1 MVAVFRYICHMLRK
15 SILLI
20 LLFISFYSFSQVDS
34 VYVDNNYLEDQ
45 LYIGL
50 TYNILNNKP
59 TGFNQN
65 GLSGGLSFGF
75 IKDMPINGKRNKAI
89 GIGLGYAYN
98 AYIQNLKITD
108 TGTSTFFEI
117 IDDQNFNS
125 NRISTHTLEIPIELR
140 WRTSTPSDYSFW
152 RIYTGVK
159 LGYVFA
165 SNARFSDSSGTII
178 EKGIDKVNTFQYG
191 LTLSAGYGTLNLNL
205 YYGLNTFFDK
215 AQVNNESIELTQ
227 LNIGLIFYIM

>member
-1 MVAVFRYICHMLRK
+1 MLRK

-20 LLFISFYSFSQVDS
+20 LVFITFYSFSQVDS
-34 VYVDNNYLEDQ
+34 TYVDDNYLEDQ

-50 TYNILNNKP
+50 TYNVLNNKP

-75 IKDMPINGKRNKAI
+75 IKDLPINEKRNKAI
-89 GIGLGYAYN
+89 GIGLGYSYN

-108 TGTSTFFEI
+108 TGSSTVFEI
-117 IDDQNFNS
+117 IESQNFNS
-125 NRISTHTLEIPIELR
+125 NRLSTHVVEVPIELR

-159 LGYVFA
+159 LGYLFA
-165 SNARFSDSSGTII
+165 SNARFSDTSGTII
-178 EKGIDKVNTFQYG
+178 LKGIDKFNTFQYG

-205 YYGLNTFFDK
+205 YYGLNTFFEN
-215 AQVNNESIELTQ
+215 AQVNNEPIDLKQ

>member
-1 MVAVFRYICHMLRK
+1 LVAVFRYICYMLRK
-15 SILLI
+15 FILLI
-20 LLFISFYSFSQVDS
+20 LVFITFYSFSQVDS
-34 VYVDNNYLEDQ
+34 TYVDDNYLEDQ

-50 TYNILNNKP
+50 TYNVLNNKP

-75 IKDMPINGKRNKAI
+75 IKDLPINEKRNKAI
-89 GIGLGYAYN
+89 GIGLGYSYN

-108 TGTSTFFEI
+108 TGSSTVFEI
-117 IDDQNFNS
+117 IEAQNFNS
-125 NRISTHTLEIPIELR
+125 NRLSTHAVEVPIELR

-152 RIYTGVK
+152 RIYTGIK
-159 LGYVFA
+159 LGYLFA
-165 SNARFSDSSGTII
+165 SNARFSDTSGTII
-178 EKGIDKVNTFQYG
+178 LKGIDKLNTFQYG

-205 YYGLNTFFDK
+205 YYGLNTFFEN
-215 AQVNNESIELTQ
+215 AQVNNEPIDLKQ

>member
-1 MVAVFRYICHMLRK
+1 
-15 SILLI
+15 
-20 LLFISFYSFSQVDS
+20 VDS
-34 VYVDNNYLEDQ
+34 TYVDNNYLEDQ

-75 IKDMPINGKRNKAI
+75 IKDLPINRGRNKAI
-89 GIGLGYAYN
+89 GIGLGYAYS

-108 TGTSTFFEI
+108 TGSSTVFEI
-117 IDDQNFNS
+117 LDDQNFNS
-125 NRISTHTLEIPIELR
+125 NRFSAHIIEVPLELR
-140 WRTSTPSDYSFW
+140 WRTSTPTVYNFW
-152 RIYTGVK
+152 RIYTGFK

-165 SNARFSDSSGTII
+165 SSARFSDTSGAIYV
-178 EKGIDKVNTFQYG
+178 KGIDKVNTFQYG
-191 LTLSAGYGTLNLNL
+191 LTLSAGYGSLNINL
-205 YYGLNTFFDK
+205 YYGLNTFFK
-215 AQVNNESIELTQ
+215 NAQVNNESIDLKQ